1 MFFDPIHLRQKYL
14 NSLLDYELSMKIA
27 ESDPIGNFG
36 RSGIVST
43 VDAWLVNLKNEIA
56 PVLPRSLDWL
66 TYGIDHNEDVGDPI
80 NFHKGMLLEAK
91 GIGLWMLNNTNGTD
105 VWEAATKI
113 NVTLLNDKEV
123 WPKGKWDAGGWD
135 DHMAL
140 AFQAEEYEAAITLY
154 EASHKVKRPSLSGV
168 LSPRGF
174 AYALCLQKV
183 HACYSPADLLT
194 AGQLMLTAH
203 LEESWVSYGQWICA
217 AKWLKI
223 VYWHANQQL
232 TPQQTILKAYD
243 HMPSVSRPE
252 WAK

>member
-1 MFFDPIHLRQKYL
+1 MVFDPVQRRSKFL
-14 NSLLDYELSMKIA
+14 NFLLDFELSATAKKD
-27 ESDPIGNFG
+27 DPVGNFG
-36 RSGIVST
+36 LTSVETIVS
-43 VDAWLVNLKNEIA
+43 AWLVNLKNEIA

-66 TYGIDHNEDVGDPI
+66 TYGIDHDEDLGESI

-91 GIGLWMLNNTNGTD
+91 GIGLWMLNAVND
-105 VWEAATKI
+105 VAVWQAATK
-113 NVTLLNDKEV
+113 NNLSLFNDEIV

-140 AFQAEEYEAAITLY
+140 AYQAEEYEAAISLY
-154 EASHKVKRPSLSGV
+154 EASHKVKRPNLSGA

-174 AYALCLQKV
+174 AYALCLQKTHV
-183 HACYSPADLLT
+183 CYAPDDLLA
-194 AGQLMLTAH
+194 AGQKMLTTH
-203 LEESWVSYGQWICA
+203 LEESWISYGQYLRA

-223 VYWHANQQL
+223 VYWHANPQL

-243 HMPSVSRPE
+243 HMPNVPRPE